1 MRTVYSI
8 RIDKRLREEM
18 EKYDVEWGK
27 EIEEFIRRRIE
38 ELRREEELKKIDE
51 MLKEVPQTKPT
62 GTKLVREDREGR

>member
-27 EIEEFIRRRIE
+27 EIEEFIRKRIE

-51 MLKEVPQTKPT
+51 MLKEVPHTKPT